1 MPLSIETSSSSSLA
15 ALSAQNSL
23 KRTRILYDVN
33 PQAAFLPGVDP
44 TILQASI
51 NRRKRRV
58 QPQHQ
63 QTQQQQTRTAVSLVS
78 EGIKPLPSS
87 SNATNK
93 NKPSTALILAGDAN
107 QNANNKASGILVVR
121 LCKQNGM
128 LRNINGLSLPDFFC
142 C

>member
-63 QTQQQQTRTAVSLVS
+63 QTQQQHTSTAVSLVS